1 MARAGMLDTTRGTV
15 AGIGL
20 AAAAFAVFTVMDCT
34 VKALSGRYH
43 VLQIV
48 WLQAGAAFAVMLAY
62 AWRAGGP
69 ARLRTRRP
77 HLHVLR
83 GCLAMVS
90 VTLVFASYAVLPLA
104 DVYAVLFTIPLMVA
118 GLGVVLLGE
127 RISPARLLAIALGFS
142 GVMVTV
148 APSGAGLGG
157 WLMLLPLVGAAV
169 SALGHVLVRHMQTT
183 ETTESFGV
191 YGNLVVLVAATPAM
205 PFLFVVP
212 TAADLLLAVLGGTLC
227 ALGSV
232 FLVQAYRVAPVAVVA
247 PLQYTQMP
255 YAVLAGILLFG
266 DLPQPTVVAGAA
278 IVAASGVFL
287 LVAEAHGIGR
297 SRAAPRAAV

>member
-1 MARAGMLDTTRGTV
+1 MPGVGPTDTTRGTV

-48 WLQAGAAFAVMLAY
+48 WLQAAAALAVMVAY
-62 AWRAGGP
+62 ASRRGGP
-69 ARLRTRRP
+69 ARLRTRRL

-83 GCLAMVS
+83 GCLALVS
-90 VTLVFASYAVLPLA
+90 ITLVFASYAVLPLA

-118 GLGVVLLGE
+118 ALGAVLLGE

-142 GVMVTV
+142 GVMVTL
-148 APSGAGLGG
+148 APTGDGLAG
-157 WLMLLPLVGAAV
+157 WLALLPLAGAVV
-169 SALGHVLVRHMQTT
+169 SAFGHILVRHMQRT
-183 ETTESFGV
+183 ETTESFGI
-191 YGNLVVLVAATPAM
+191 YGNLVILLAASPAM
-205 PFLFVVP
+205 PFLYVTP
-212 TAADLLLAVLGGTLC
+212 TLGDLLLALLGGTLC
-227 ALGSV
+227 AIGSV
-232 FLVQAYRVAPVAVVA
+232 LLVQAYRAAPVAVVA
-247 PLQYTQMP
+247 PLQYSQMP
-255 YAVLAGILLFG
+255 YAVLAGVLLFG
-266 DLPQPTVVAGAA
+266 DLPQPTVIAGAA

-297 SRAAPRAAV
+297 SRTAARATA

>member
-1 MARAGMLDTTRGTV
+1 MTGAGLNDTTRGAV

-20 AAAAFAVFTVMDCT
+20 ATAAFAVFTVMDCT

-48 WLQAGAAFAVMLAY
+48 WLQAAAAFAVMLAC
-62 AWRAGGP
+62 AWRRGGP
-69 ARLRTRRP
+69 ARLRTRRL
-77 HLHVLR
+77 HLHILR
-83 GCLAMVS
+83 GGLALVS
-90 VTLVFASYAVLPLA
+90 ITLVFASYAALPLA

-118 GLGVVLLGE
+118 ALGAVVLGE
-127 RISPARLLAIALGFS
+127 RIPPARLLAIALGFS

-148 APSGAGLGG
+148 APTGAGLGG
-157 WLMLLPLVGAAV
+157 WLVLLPLAGAAV
-169 SALGHVLVRHMQTT
+169 SALGHVLVRHMQAT

-191 YGNLVVLVAATPAM
+191 YGNLFVFLAVSPAM
-205 PFLFVVP
+205 PFLFVLP
-212 TAADLLLAVLGGTLC
+212 TIADLLLATLGGTFC

-232 FLVQAYRVAPVAVVA
+232 LLVQAYRAAPVAVVA

-255 YAVLAGILLFG
+255 YAVVAGLLLFG
-266 DLPQPTVVAGAA
+266 DLPQPSVVAGAA

-297 SRAAPRAAV
+297 SRAERRATA

>member
-1 MARAGMLDTTRGTV
+1 MAGASLSDTRRKAI

-48 WLQAGAAFAVMLAY
+48 WLQAAAAFAVMLVY
-62 AWRAGGP
+62 AWRRGGP
-69 ARLRTRRP
+69 TRLRTRRLP
-77 HLHVLR
+77 LHILR
-83 GCLAMVS
+83 GCLATAS
-90 VTLVFASYAVLPLA
+90 ISLVFTSYAVLPLA

-118 GLGVVLLGE
+118 ALGAVLLGE

-142 GVMVTV
+142 GVMVAV

-157 WLMLLPLVGAAV
+157 WLALLPLAGAAV

-191 YGNLVVLVAATPAM
+191 YGNLVVLLAATPAM
-205 PFLFVVP
+205 PWLFVIP
-212 TAADLLLAVLGGTLC
+212 TVADLLLAMLGGMLC
-227 ALGSV
+227 AFGSV
-232 FLVQAYRVAPVAVVA
+232 LLVQAYRAAPVAVVA

-255 YAVLAGILLFG
+255 YAVLAGLFLFG
-266 DLPQPTVVAGAA
+266 DLPQPAVVAGAA

-287 LVAEAHGIGR
+287 LVAETHGIGR
-297 SRAAPRAAV
+297 GRAAARATA

>member
-1 MARAGMLDTTRGTV
+1 MAGAGLSDTTRGAV

-48 WLQAGAAFAVMLAY
+48 WLQAAAALAVMLAY
-62 AWRAGGP
+62 AWRRGGA
-69 ARLRTRRP
+69 ARLRTRRL

-83 GCLAMVS
+83 GCLALVS
-90 VTLVFASYAVLPLA
+90 ITLVFASYAALPLA

-118 GLGVVLLGE
+118 ALGVVLLGE

-148 APSGAGLGG
+148 APTGGSFGG
-157 WLMLLPLVGAAV
+157 WLVLLPLAGAAV
-169 SALGHVLVRHMQTT
+169 SALGHVLVRHMQAT

-191 YGNLVVLVAATPAM
+191 YGNLVVLLAATPAL
-205 PFLFVVP
+205 PFLCVTP
-212 TAADLLLAVLGGTLC
+212 TLADLLLAALGGTLC

-232 FLVQAYRVAPVAVVA
+232 LLVQAYRAAPVAVVA

-255 YAVLAGILLFG
+255 YAVIAGLLLFG
-266 DLPQPTVVAGAA
+266 DPPQPAVVAGAA

-287 LVAEAHGIGR
+287 LVAETHGIGR
-297 SRAAPRAAV
+297 SRTAARAAA